1 MSEDFDS
8 KADSAGPGSVG
19 DVLARLAAVE
29 DDFERVRDNLADL
42 QRLATLGTLVA
53 TVAHEFNNLLTPI
66 ISYAQLALS
75 RPGDTELGRKAH
87 TKALEGALRASN
99 LCSSLLGYARDHS
112 EEAESD
118 VIPIV
123 RSVLD
128 CFGQGLANHGIEVRT
143 ELTEARVGICPGDLE
158 QVLVNL
164 ILNARK
170 AMAGRGGTLTVRSS
184 IERDRLR
191 LEVQDT
197 GRGVP
202 SEIADRLFEP
212 FVTKTLTDE
221 ANGTSLNRART
232 HTTDQGT
239 GLGLSVCRDLVEHVG
254 GEIGFESSPDE
265 GTTFYLLLPLARM
278 ARQSA

>member
-1 MSEDFDS
+1 MGDAYDS
-8 KADSAGPGSVG
+8 MADSAEPGGVG

-75 RPGDTELGRKAH
+75 RPGDADLGRKAH
-87 TKALEGALRASN
+87 TKALEGALRASS

-112 EEAESD
+112 EEAEAD
-118 VIPIV
+118 LVPIV
-123 RSVLD
+123 QSVLE
-128 CFGQGLANHGIEVRT
+128 CFGQGLVNHGIEVRT
-143 ELTEARVGICPGDLE
+143 ELTDARVGICPGDLE

-170 AMAGRGGTLTVRSS
+170 AMAGRGGTLTVRSFH
-184 IERDRLR
+184 ERGRHR
-191 LEVQDT
+191 LEVSDT

-221 ANGTSLNRART
+221 VSGTSLNHARSQSA
-232 HTTDQGT
+232 DQGT
-239 GLGLSVCRDLVEHVG
+239 GLGLSVCRDLVEQVG
-254 GEIGFESSPDE
+254 GEIGFDSSPGE
-265 GTTFYLLLPLARM
+265 GTTFYLLLPLAQM